1 MAQITAK
8 GINTEINAPMI
19 ANPANS
25 VFPNNIS
32 MPRPTKI

>member
-1 MAQITAK
+1 MAQIIAK
-8 GINTEINAPMI
+8 GINTETNAPMI

-32 MPRPTKI
+32 IPRPTRI

>member
-1 MAQITAK
+1 MAQIIAK
-8 GINTEINAPMI
+8 GINTEIKLPII